1 MEYRRKN
8 DEPSS
13 ALQRFGRWLRLK
25 QYQVEVTFA
34 VYMFTSTEKFVFWS
48 VVFLL
53 FSMTTIAAA
62 LYLPQHLA
70 FLVDRAWFYVNG
82 GEASSG
88 AASNMIASANKESL
102 SLSVSSL
109 GAAATHVASAATEAA
124 ESTIREL

>member
-13 ALQRFGRWLRLK
+13 ALQRLGRWFRLK

-34 VYMFTSTEKFVFWS
+34 VYMFTPTEKFVFWS

-62 LYLPQHLA
+62 LYLPQHIA
-70 FLVDRAWFYVNG
+70 FLIGRAWFYVNG
-82 GEASSG
+82 RDGSA
-88 AASNMIASANKESL
+88 AASNVFAHVNKDAL
-102 SLSVSSL
+102 SLSVASL
-109 GAAATHVASAATEAA
+109 GEATAKAAAAATKTVG
-124 ESTIREL
+124 STFREL

>member
-1 MEYRRKN
+1 MDYRYRN
-8 DEPSS
+8 EEPSS
-13 ALQRFGRWLRLK
+13 RLQRFGRWLRLK

-34 VYMFTSTEKFVFWS
+34 VYMFTSTEKFIFWS

-82 GEASSG
+82 GEAST
-88 AASNMIASANKESL
+88 NMIANVNKESV
-102 SLSVSSL
+102 SLSVSSF
-109 GAAATHVASAATEAA
+109 GAAAATRVASAATMGA
-124 ESTIREL
+124 ESTIRDL